1 LRVLMLPHRGVF
13 DMDAYV
19 RWGTAALETGLAHAY
34 IGVYFPLQY
43 QIFEAAVALSRWLH
57 VDPIVVLKAVNLAF
71 DAGNCALLA
80 ALLRR
85 RGLSPAYALL
95 YWLHPWF
102 LVVFDLGYADFHFVF
117 FLLLTLWLLE
127 RGGETASRYAAA
139 GVPFAAALLMKP
151 QALMPAVAFAVYAAV
166 RWSRTRRA
174 DAFFLFLPALVL
186 GAAYEAYFTVALL
199 AESGWLAAGVLPGW
213 YLHTTSVMPVLTAN
227 MPNAWYPVA
236 YALRQPGQ
244 DIFWVKST
252 IEVVPHVEIRYAALL
267 AVLALAGGYA
277 WRAATSAHLTRGAE
291 RLRSLL
297 TFVAVIVPAFMTSAH
312 ENHFFLPAVLLVPV
326 LASPVPLLARA
337 AIHAALMIQAVNL
350 EGTYGTDRFALWL
363 QPRYPLELRVALA
376 VLSTACFVVIAR
388 ELYRA
393 VGPREPIVSKAGA

>member
-1 LRVLMLPHRGVF
+1 VLMLPHRGVF

-19 RWGTAALETGLAHAY
+19 RWGTAALDRGLAHAY

-43 QIFEAAVALSRWLH
+43 QIFEAAIALSRALH
-57 VDPIVVLKAVNLAF
+57 ADPIVVLKAFNLAF
-71 DAGNCALLA
+71 DAGSCALLIG
-80 ALLRR
+80 LLGRW
-85 RGLSPAYALL
+85 GLRPVYALL

-117 FLLLTLWLLE
+117 FLLLSLWLLQ
-127 RGGETASRYAAA
+127 RGGETTAAYASA

-151 QALMPAVAFAVYAAV
+151 QALMPAVAFAVYAVV
-166 RWSRTRRA
+166 RWRRTRKA
-174 DAFFLFLPALVL
+174 DAFFLFVPALLL
-186 GAAYEAYFTVALL
+186 GAAYEAYFTLALL
-199 AESGWLAAGVLPGW
+199 PTMGWLAAGVLPGW

-252 IEVVPHVEIRYAALL
+252 TEILPHVEIRYAALL
-267 AVLALAGGYA
+267 LVLGVVAASA
-277 WRAATSAHLTRGAE
+277 WRAATSSRLLRAE
-291 RLRSLL
+291 ERIRYLL

-326 LASPVPLLARA
+326 LASPLPLLSRA
-337 AIHAALMIQAVNL
+337 AIHAALVVQWVNL

-363 QPRYPLELRVALA
+363 QPSYPLEMRVALA
-376 VLSTACFVVIAR
+376 VLATACFVVITR

-393 VGPREPIVSKAGA
+393 NGPRGPIASEAGV